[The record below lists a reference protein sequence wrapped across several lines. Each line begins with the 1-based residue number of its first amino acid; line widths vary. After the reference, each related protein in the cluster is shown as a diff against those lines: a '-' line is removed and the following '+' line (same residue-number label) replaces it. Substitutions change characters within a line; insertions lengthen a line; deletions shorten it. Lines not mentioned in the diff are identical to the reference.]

1 MDDNRGFISEPDP
14 DNPGWLTWQLLD
26 ERRFNG
32 QVLGKMIVRKESDT
46 TARLRMFPGIK
57 HSNLA
62 NNVHGGVT
70 LAFID
75 VSLFGASRMFGL
87 IEAGT
92 AVTLDLS
99 TQFIGAGAIDIPL
112 EAQVELIKETG
123 RLLFLRG
130 LVLQGDN
137 RIAAFAGTI
146 RKPTKR

>member
-14 DNPGWLTWQLLD
+14 DNPGWLTWELLD
-26 ERRFNG
+26 KRRFNG
-32 QVLGKMIVRKESDT
+32 QVLGKMIVRKESESK
-46 TARLRMFPGIK
+46 ARLRMFPGIK
-57 HSNLA
+57 HSNLS
-62 NNVHGGVT
+62 NNVHGGIT

-112 EAQVELIKETG
+112 EAEVELLKETG

-130 LVLQGDN
+130 LIVQGDN